1 MLYEKCLHCEKLGK
15 GCNGPNFVDLSANE
29 VLEWCKKRKA
39 ILKIN
44 NETISELS
52 GVPKGTINR
61 LFGGE
66 KYDFYYETM
75 RPVIKVLVGGKWQA
89 PHCPKENKAPEQSS
103 ETVELLK
110 GQIKWH
116 KKIIAVLFFMLALSL
131 TIIIVALI
139 VDALN
144 KNIGFIWR

>member
-15 GCNGPNFVDLSANE
+15 GCNGPNFVDMSANE
-29 VLEWCKKRKA
+29 LIEWCKKRKA

-44 NETISELS
+44 NEKISELS
-52 GVPKGTINR
+52 GIPKGTINR
-61 LFGGE
+61 LFGGG

-75 RPVIKVLVGGKWQA
+75 RPVIKVLVSGEWQA
-89 PHCPKENKAPEQSS
+89 PRCPEESKAPEPS

-110 GQIKWH
+110 EQLKWH
-116 KKIIAVLFFMLALSL
+116 KKIIAVLFFLLALSL
-131 TIIIVALI
+131 ITIISALVI
-139 VDALN
+139 DALN